1 MHWRES
7 KELTEECDHVF
18 MLFDKIDQYLVRD
31 FLNGGSVLLLDQP
44 FENLVLVQQIALVD
58 GWDLVLEV
66 NQSRKVIDTVFL
78 RLGIVV
84 HTDDHDPFLLQLVVN
99 VLQLVQDAYVLLVVL
114 VVYGRE
120 SIRVSFSLAI
130 DQQHLPNR

>member
-1 MHWRES
+1 
-7 KELTEECDHVF
+7 

-31 FLNGGSVLLLDQP
+31 FLDGGSVLLLDQP

-78 RLGIVV
+78 RLGVVV
-84 HTDDHDPFLLQLVVN
+84 HTDDHDTFLLQLVVN